1 MATKSELYGG
11 PQAPHNHDSLFA
23 ALEHGF
29 LKNPEEVAVVS
40 RSQRGDHLSE
50 MVHSATNSQPS
61 RIEDS
66 CLRWNYAEY
75 LATTLNIAAGLSTQ
89 AISADSLIVTFIPNS
104 VEWLLL
110 LSSSVIAKKG
120 LACLDID
127 MLQKPR
133 REELKAKLIQLRP
146 SSIVVADSA
155 GASAVDEVL
164 QGIDLKPVLK
174 VSLEA
179 SLPQS
184 NGNMDSWRPFASLCE
199 PRSASLLAKTT
210 EDARHDDPDR
220 AAMVIYTSGTSGGM
234 PKGCVRHVGS
244 MIAYVKQQKFA
255 RPGDVHH
262 NVRIMQTAN
271 FRAIAPAISLMV
283 WRDGSTMVLSTYPF
297 HPKTFLAD
305 LEEERVTEVAL
316 IPAQVHAISEEPA
329 LKSTN
334 LDSLRL
340 VGSGGD
346 MVTSALIAAI
356 NRCFPQ
362 ASYMTIH
369 GMTECG
375 GVFQWPYRDGIDSIP
390 FHQGISPLGHP
401 SPGAKIRMVSR
412 AGEVAARGE
421 AAELHI
427 QHASVFKTYLRE
439 QEGMPEFY
447 TDETGQWFK
456 TGDLGMINDAGDVY
470 IVGRIKDVV
479 KRSGVS
485 IAPAAIESCLQTYL
499 GSQVSNTRSH
509 PTSKR

>member
-1 MATKSELYGG
+1 MSTKSELYGG
-11 PQAPHNHDSLFA
+11 PLAPHNHDSLFA

-29 LKNPEEVAVVS
+29 LKDPEKLAVVS

-50 MVHSATNSQPS
+50 MVHRATNSQPS
-61 RIEDS
+61 RIKDS
-66 CLRWNYAEY
+66 CLRWTYAEF
-75 LATTLNIAAGLSTQ
+75 LGVTLNIAAGLSTQ
-89 AISADSLIVTFIPNS
+89 ALPADSLIVTFIPNC

-110 LSSSVIAKKG
+110 LSSSVIAKNG

-133 REELKAKLIQLRP
+133 RGELKAKLIQLRP
-146 SSIVVADSA
+146 SSIVVADA
-155 GASAVDEVL
+155 TGASAVADVL
-164 QGIDLKPVLK
+164 RETDLEPVLK
-174 VSLEA
+174 VSLET
-179 SLPQS
+179 SLSHS
-184 NGNMDSWRPFASLCE
+184 NGNVDSWRPFASLCE
-199 PRSASLLAKTT
+199 PRSASLLAKTM

-220 AAMVIYTSGTSGGM
+220 TVLVIYTSGTSGGM
-234 PKGCVRHVGS
+234 PKGCVKHVAS
-244 MIAYVKQQKFA
+244 TIAYIKQQKFA
-255 RPGDVHH
+255 RPGDVQH

-271 FRAIAPAISLMV
+271 FRAIAPAISFMV
-283 WRDGSTMVLSTYPF
+283 WRDGSTIVLSTYPF

-316 IPAQVHAISEEPA
+316 IPAQVHAIAEEPA

-346 MVTSALIAAI
+346 MVTSALVAVI

-362 ASYMTIH
+362 ATYMTIH

-375 GVFQWPYRDGIDSIP
+375 GVFQWPYRGGVDSIP
-390 FHQGISPLGHP
+390 FHQGISPLGNP
-401 SPGAKIRMVSR
+401 SPGARIRMVST
-412 AGEVAARGE
+412 AGDVVSRGE
-421 AAELHI
+421 AGELHI

-456 TGDLGMINDAGDVY
+456 TGDLGMINDVGDVY
-470 IVGRIKDVV
+470 IVGRMKDVV

-499 GSQVSNTRSH
+499 GSQVGDARDRS
-509 PTSKR
+509 TSDY